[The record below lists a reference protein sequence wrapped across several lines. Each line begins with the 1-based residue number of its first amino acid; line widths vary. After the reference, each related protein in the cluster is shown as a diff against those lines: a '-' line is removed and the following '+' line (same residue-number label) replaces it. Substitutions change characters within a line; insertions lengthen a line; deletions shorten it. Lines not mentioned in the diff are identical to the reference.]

1 MRKRPKA
8 QSMLEEFLDSV
19 LIVDDNYK
27 EVEGLQKVL
36 EDKDIWVTNGG
47 DPETLKDIEK
57 PLKVRKLFIVDL
69 FLREDKSLQENIGV
83 IRQILTK
90 AIGNSAGSYG
100 ILLWTKHDD
109 QFNEFEQKVFKNS
122 EKYTLPL
129 FVVCLDKT
137 TYLRSG
143 NYETI
148 FEDIE
153 KKLLE
158 NKPAYFF
165 MCLDQLIKKGK
176 STALHSFYDLAKE
189 SESRNNDL
197 VYLLN
202 RIAVNYSGAPSDEP
216 LNLETE
222 VIRAFCDMLYYDV
235 TNQGS
240 SSIDLFDGA
249 VTEYKGND
257 NSKKTAFAKLNS
269 KLHLDFDTV
278 NTVFP
283 GSVYQILEE
292 TELFALSSV
301 PDDATKIVIEITPPC
316 DFASGHRKNTR
327 LIGGFLTP
335 FSTTKKNKYK
345 KNPNLYTELS
355 ELHIEGFENSQFMVF
370 DFHYLGTLTENQLKD
385 ERKFKCLMRV
395 KNSLLADIIQ
405 KFSSYSSRLGI
416 PTID

>member
-1 MRKRPKA
+1 
-8 QSMLEEFLDSV
+8 MLEEFLDSV

-27 EVEGLQKVL
+27 EVVSLQKVL
-36 EDKDIWVTNGG
+36 EAKDIWVTNRD
-47 DPETLKDIEK
+47 DPETLKDIEI
-57 PLKVRKLFIVDL
+57 PLKVRKLLIVDL
-69 FLREDKSLQENIGV
+69 FLRNDKSLQENIGV
-83 IRQILTK
+83 IRQILTNV
-90 AIGNSAGSYG
+90 IGNCAGSYG
-100 ILLWTKHDD
+100 ILLWTKHDE
-109 QFNEFEQKVFKNS
+109 QFNEFEQKVFKNN

-137 TYLRSG
+137 KYLRSG

-189 SESRNNDL
+189 SEFRNNDL

-202 RIAVNYSGAPSDEP
+202 RIGVNYSGAPTHEP
-216 LNLETE
+216 LKLETE

-235 TNQGS
+235 TSQGS
-240 SSIDLFDGA
+240 SSIDLFDGT
-249 VTEYKGND
+249 VTEYKGNH
-257 NSKKTAFAKLNS
+257 NSKKIAFANLNS

-278 NTVFP
+278 KTVFP

-292 TELFALSSV
+292 TELFALSSA
-301 PDDATKIVIEITPPC
+301 PEEATKIVIEITPPC
-316 DFASGHRKNTR
+316 DFASGHRKSAR

-335 FSTTKKNKYK
+335 YSNEKKKKLSKY
-345 KNPNLYTELS
+345 PSLYTELS
-355 ELHIEGFENSQFMVF
+355 ELHINGFENSQFMVF
-370 DFHYLGTLTENQLKD
+370 DFHYLGTLTEDQLKD
-385 ERKFKCLMRV
+385 ETKFKCLMRV